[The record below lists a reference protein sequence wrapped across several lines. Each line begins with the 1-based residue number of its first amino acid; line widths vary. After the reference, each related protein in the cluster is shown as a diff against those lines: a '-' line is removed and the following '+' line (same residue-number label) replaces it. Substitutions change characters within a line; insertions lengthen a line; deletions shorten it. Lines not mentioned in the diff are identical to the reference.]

1 MNYEVSEVLEIGK
14 ADELIHGSDKSE
26 QNVLDSPVYRT
37 SIAVV
42 DDVEVLEIGKA
53 ADLIHGSDK
62 SEQFVLDSPVY
73 RTSIAVVD
81 DVEC

>member
-1 MNYEVSEVLEIGK
+1 MNYEVPEVLEVGK
-14 ADELIHGSDKSE
+14 AEELIHGSDKTE

-42 DDVEVLEIGKA
+42 DDVEVLEIGRA
-53 ADLIHGSDK
+53 EELIHGSDK
-62 SEQFVLDSPVY
+62 SEQNHLDEPVY
-73 RTSIAVVD
+73 RTSIAVVE